1 MTYEQC
7 LDYLYSKLPMFSRI
21 GSAALKNNLDNT
33 IKLLTFLENP
43 HTKFKSIH
51 IAGTNGKGSVSHMLA
66 SIFQSAGYKTGLY
79 TSPHL
84 KDFRERI
91 RINGEMIKQKDVL
104 DITSK
109 LTPIIEDI
117 EPSFFEVTVA
127 MAFDYFSKNE
137 VDIAIIETGLGG
149 RLDSTNV
156 ITPELS
162 IITNIGYDHMNI
174 LGNSL
179 VEIATEKA
187 GIIKNGVPV
196 VLGRTDEETKN
207 VFIKKAI
214 ETTSLLSFSENIYDS
229 IVNDLSPD
237 MISLKLENK
246 QNNET
251 FDIKCDLPG
260 IYQKENI
267 ATVATAV
274 DLLNQ
279 NGWNI
284 SKNAMLKGF
293 EKTKNNT
300 SLFGRWD
307 VLRKKPLLVLDVA
320 HNEDGFS
327 NLISHISKFEFRQI
341 HFILGFSKDK
351 DFNKIIDMLPK
362 EAKFYFT
369 SSNSPRAL
377 DHETLLKIALNRN
390 IEGKSFATVNDAI
403 EDALKI
409 TKEDDLIIV
418 SGSIYVVGDVDRD
431 RFC

>member
-1 MTYEQC
+1 
-7 LDYLYSKLPMFSRI
+7 MFSRI

>member
-1 MTYEQC
+1 
-7 LDYLYSKLPMFSRI
+7 MFSRI

-104 DITSK
+104 GITSK

-117 EPSFFEVTVA
+117 KPSFFEVTVA

-390 IEGKSFATVNDAI
+390 IEGKSFSTVNDAI